1 MTAQPHLPYFSPSSH
16 PRTKMTTPPNT
27 PEPDITFDEFLEQAL
42 QYPCPCEECSPDLP
56 FHTIEEAQR
65 SLNYYREIW
74 ELLTENPSFDY
85 EPPPTSPTNQEMH
98 AINGNIQH
106 QRKLL
111 HLPRPDTPFV
121 RDVVDVLNGA
131 HEMYQEIPQIIE
143 HLRGQGKYSSDDAM
157 RHYKKYFANK
167 GKFYDAGTPEYD
179 EWWNEYQQSLKPS
192 KLNKMKKI
200 TNKEQ
205 HAKNGNWDWNPAEKN
220 IKKQLDKFPKPIPAI
235 KKSPKDKTKKIN
247 APKWEWKPAHPPQVN
262 LMDSDVANDTKE
274 VFDHLQA
281 GDNPAKILAETGPTN
296 KEMHAYNGNFPKFGP
311 RTRAQ
316 HARTERKKIRN
327 AKKKAE
333 TKAYLKVIKAG
344 AGRFPLNKPRAKMP
358 KGVKKAGKLETRED
372 RLAAAYNRAVH
383 SPSMP
388 PPRLGSTGSTPTKL
402 IHGFYKR
409 IIPMSNIDF
418 GTNPTLGNATSFVCF
433 LSPVMFKN
441 FSSSTSYKS
450 PITIGCAATN
460 AKKFDDT
467 TGGAGFA
474 SLLCEDFTNTT
485 EMKNETLGTSSN
497 STVSVGARWLTG
509 SVSVECRCPMSTTA
523 PPFIFG
529 GLYPSNVAW
538 TTNTRLADV
547 SKQLSTQTGA
557 QLEQLQSTSEIQGFS
572 GSAVYVPSTA
582 DSLLF
587 SGSVAMNDSA
597 FQSLPL
603 SAIPYIAMNGCPTSA
618 TIVVTVSCWFEIQQT
633 KDNCY
638 YGGWKLG
645 PKVSTEDIFDRLKR
659 TNAVS
664 KKVIDQG
671 AKTVEGG
678 ALSATAQVE
687 ANLSK
692 QQHTAP
698 QPSLLDEIKILKEE
712 LRHLRV
718 KIEEDEDEKYFEC
731 EATPTLDKQEIE
743 PFKGLSKSTID
754 LAMSIKKSLTPG
766 SVTNKTVHNSFQ

>member
-1 MTAQPHLPYFSPSSH
+1 MSNPS
-16 PRTKMTTPPNT
+16 PNT
-27 PEPDITFDEFLEQAL
+27 PEPDITFEEFLEQAL
-42 QYPCPCEECSPDLP
+42 HYPCPCEECAPDLP

-65 SLNYYREIW
+65 SLRYYREIW
-74 ELLTENPSFDY
+74 DLLTVNPFFDY

-98 AINGNIQH
+98 TVNGNIQH

-121 RDVVDVLNGA
+121 RDIVDVLNGA
-131 HEMYQEIPQIIE
+131 HEMYQEIPQIFE

-179 EWWNEYQQSLKPS
+179 DWWQTYQQSLKPS
-192 KLNKMKKI
+192 KLRKLKKI

-205 HAKNGNWDWNPAEKN
+205 HAKNGNWDWNPAADK
-220 IKKQLDKFPKPIPAI
+220 IKKQLDQFSKSTYPPKSKTIAPPS
-235 KKSPKDKTKKIN
+235 KKVG
-247 APKWEWKPAHPPQVN
+247 APNWEWKPSHPPQVN
-262 LMDSDVANDTKE
+262 VMDGDVVDDTKQI
-274 VFDHLQA
+274 FDHLQA

-296 KEMHAYNGNFPKFGP
+296 KEMHAYNGNFPKYGP

-327 AKKKAE
+327 AKKRAE

-344 AGRFPLNKPRAKMP
+344 AGRFPLNKPKTIAKMP
-358 KGVKKAGKLETRED
+358 KGVKKAGKLESRED
-372 RLAAAYNRAVH
+372 RLAAAYNKAVH

-409 IIPMSNIDF
+409 IIPMSAIDF

-441 FSSSTSYKS
+441 FTSSVSYKS
-450 PITIGCAATN
+450 PITLGFAATN
-460 AKKFDDT
+460 SKKFDDT

-474 SLLCEDFTNTT
+474 SLACEDFTNTN

-497 STVSVGARWLTG
+497 ATVSVGARWLTG

-523 PPFIFG
+523 PPFVFG

-538 TTNTRLADV
+538 TGNTRLADV
-547 SKQLSTQTGA
+547 TKQLSTQTGA
-557 QLEQLQSTSEIQGFS
+557 QLEQLQSSSEIQGFS
-572 GSAVYVPSTA
+572 GSAVYIPSTA

-587 SGSVAMNDSA
+587 SGTVAMNDSA
-597 FQSLPL
+597 YGSLPL
-603 SAIPYIAMNGCPTSA
+603 SAIPYIAMNGCPTTA

-633 KDNCY
+633 KDNCF

-659 TNAVS
+659 INPVS
-664 KKVIDQG
+664 KRIIEQG

-678 ALSATAQVE
+678 ALSATAQLE

-692 QQHTAP
+692 NQPSAP
-698 QPSLLDEIKILKEE
+698 QISLLDQINMLKEE
-712 LRHLRV
+712 VHNLRV
-718 KIEEDEDEKYFEC
+718 KIDEEEDEKYFEC
-731 EATPTLDKQEIE
+731 EVTPTLDKQDAES
-743 PFKGLSKSTID
+743 FKGLSKSTID

-766 SVTNKTVHNSFQ
+766 SVTNKTVHNPLQ